1 MHLSHRRLSFSY
13 PHISVVYANN
23 EEEEECLL
31 ADYRTRGYI
40 CEKEI
45 LSPEPERVAD
55 RIAVLIDE
63 RYYYDEQGYLRSTDR
78 SVWNLFCRLNQAK
91 EELTFVVKVNEA
103 VYATLLGLLFI

>member
-1 MHLSHRRLSFSY
+1 M
-13 PHISVVYANN
+13 
-23 EEEEECLL
+23 
-31 ADYRTRGYI
+31 
-40 CEKEI
+40 

-63 RYYYDEQGYLRSTDR
+63 RYYYDEQGYLCSTDR

-91 EELTFVVKVNEA
+91 EELTFVVKANEA